1 MKQAKLAVLSHCV
14 PLQCEKIE
22 KVAKWVKLV
31 SLSHSAPHQW
41 EKIGKVAK
49 QVKLGEMGGTDHSE
63 LFCATFVGNDW
74 KSCEAG
80 KISHSVSFIYYLHLK

>member
-1 MKQAKLAVLSHCV
+1 MKQAKVAILSHSV

-41 EKIGKVAK
+41 EKIGKVVK
-49 QVKLGEMGGTDHSE
+49 QVKLGEMSGIDHPES
-63 LFCATFVGNDW
+63 FCATFVGNDW
-74 KSCEAG
+74 KSCEAD
-80 KISHSVSFIYYLHLK
+80 KIGHSESFT